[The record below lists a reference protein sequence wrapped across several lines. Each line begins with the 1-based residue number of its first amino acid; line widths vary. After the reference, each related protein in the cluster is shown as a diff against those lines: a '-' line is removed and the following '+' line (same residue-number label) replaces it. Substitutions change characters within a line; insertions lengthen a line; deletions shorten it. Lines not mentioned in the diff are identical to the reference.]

1 MVCCIY
7 NIEVIF
13 LKEYLDILKSSTL
26 FGGATSEEIEAMLG
40 CMGAFVKSFP
50 RGSYIYSAGDMVH
63 HVGLILSGDVSV
75 IGEDYWGNRNIL
87 SHLTTGKLFGEVFA
101 CLDNTPITLSV
112 VADTDVKVM
121 FLEISKIITT
131 CSNSCAHHTMIIRN
145 LLKSIAE
152 SNLNLTEKI
161 AHISKRTTREKLLSY
176 LLARSRETG
185 SPSFTIPFDRQALA
199 DYLSVDRS
207 AMSTEL
213 GRLKHDGIIDFNK
226 NHFTLLNR
234 GGEKRI

>member
-1 MVCCIY
+1 M
-7 NIEVIF
+7 
-13 LKEYLDILKSSTL
+13 KEYIDILKNSTL
-26 FGGATSEEIEAMLG
+26 FGDAASEEIDAMLG

-50 RGSYIYSAGDMVH
+50 KGSYIYSAGDTVR
-63 HVGLILSGDVSV
+63 HVGLILSGEVSV
-75 IGEDYWGNRNIL
+75 TAEDYWGNRNIL
-87 SHLTTGKLFGEVFA
+87 SRLTPGKLFGEVFA
-101 CLDNTPITLSV
+101 CLDDTPITLSV

-131 CSNSCAHHTMIIRN
+131 CSNSCAHHTKIIRN

-185 SPSFTIPFDRQALA
+185 SQSFNIPFDRQALA

-213 GRLKHDGIIDFNK
+213 SRLKQDGIIEFNK

-234 GGEKRI
+234 SGDKHI